1 MKITL
6 NTKIKLNKMVRDEI
20 EKIIKKRIKK
30 TTIKIS
36 STKLDIKI
44 KWNKMMKDKI
54 ENKKVKKINKKQK
67 NRNKN
72 NKDQIE

>member
-1 MKITL
+1 M
-6 NTKIKLNKMVRDEI
+6 
-20 EKIIKKRIKK
+20 KRIKK
-30 TTIKIS
+30 TTIKTS

-54 ENKKVKKINKKQK
+54 EKKKVKKRNS
-67 NRNKN
+67 NKN

>member
-30 TTIKIS
+30 TTIKTS

-44 KWNKMMKDKI
+44 K
-54 ENKKVKKINKKQK
+54 
-67 NRNKN
+67 
-72 NKDQIE
+72 